1 MKHKETRLALS
12 FLPFYLFTVLLLG
25 SCAQT
30 DDGRCHIKGT
40 VVGEQYEGKRIFLV
54 PFTGPKTAEYVDSVE
69 IKDGKFEFTPDS
81 VQMYKILLDYHY
93 RYGTQE
99 LLVIGEPGI
108 VIVTIDSISH
118 GGGTPQNDS
127 LEVWKNAIQQHNARM
142 AFLSRS
148 GDAAKKQGQVAA
160 ADSMKAEADSLHLH
174 FKKFTRRMAGNIKDE
189 PLHSFL
195 SGMYPL
201 TYKRTLP
208 DGTVV
213 EMDADTNQ
221 PVSK

>member
-1 MKHKETRLALS
+1 MGMSKALRLLPLYLLAFLFLASCGET
-12 FLPFYLFTVLLLG
+12 
-25 SCAQT
+25 QH
-30 DDGRCHIKGT
+30 DGRCHIKGT

-69 IKDGKFEFTPDS
+69 IKDGKFEFSPDS

-108 VIVTIDSISH
+108 VTVTIDSISH

-127 LEVWKNAIQQHNARM
+127 LEVWKNVIQQHNARM
-142 AFLSRS
+142 AYLSR
-148 GDAAKKQGQVAA
+148 GADAAKKQGRQAV
-160 ADSMKAEADSLHLH
+160 ADSMRAEASTLHLG
-174 FKKFTRRMAGNIKDE
+174 FKKYTRRMAEHIKDE

-195 SGMYPL
+195 AGMYPL
-201 TYKRTLP
+201 TYKRTMP

-213 EMDADTNQ
+213 EMDADTNE
-221 PVSK
+221 PLAK